1 MSIKTRFFFEGGRRC
16 RSDQIKKIVLVKSKT
31 TIKNGKT
38 QIGFHDGRSLID
50 ETDVNVGDSC
60 ILEVPKQKIL
70 DVIRLEKNSRV
81 IITRGANVGKIG
93 VINQVKEGTFTL
105 PKRVNILLEKREI
118 EIPANMT
125 MPIGKDKPVIQIR

>member
-1 MSIKTRFFFEGGRRC
+1 M
-16 RSDQIKKIVLVKSKT
+16 
-31 TIKNGKT
+31 
-38 QIGFHDGRSLID
+38 
-50 ETDVNVGDSC
+50 
-60 ILEVPKQKIL
+60 PKQKIL

-105 PKRVNILLEKREI
+105 PKRVSILLEKREI

>member
-1 MSIKTRFFFEGGRRC
+1 M
-16 RSDQIKKIVLVKSKT
+16 
-31 TIKNGKT
+31 
-38 QIGFHDGRSLID
+38 
-50 ETDVNVGDSC
+50 
-60 ILEVPKQKIL
+60 PKQKIL

>member
-1 MSIKTRFFFEGGRRC
+1 M
-16 RSDQIKKIVLVKSKT
+16 
-31 TIKNGKT
+31 
-38 QIGFHDGRSLID
+38 
-50 ETDVNVGDSC
+50 
-60 ILEVPKQKIL
+60 
-70 DVIRLEKNSRV
+70 EKNSRV

-105 PKRVNILLEKREI
+105 PKRVSILLEKREI